1 MTNKKIL
8 FTGGNGFIGRQII
21 PLIEKAGYD
30 VVRPRSSQVR
40 LEVDEEVA
48 TLFSDGQH
56 YDAIIHAAIVGGR
69 RDVDDDWG
77 VMHTNLNMFET
88 LYKYIDHTDM
98 FINLDS
104 GASYGRPAP
113 VPEPSPEDF
122 GKVIPGDPYG
132 FSKYIIA
139 KRVLA
144 DPKGVNLRIFGCFGE
159 HEESTRFFS
168 TNINRYIDHQ
178 PIQLVKDRKMDFIY
192 ADDLYKIIKYY
203 LDATDY
209 PSHVC
214 FTRDVNCV
222 YDRKYMLSDIAEMIN
237 CLSSYKVD
245 IQSEGQYPVFPY
257 VGKAN
262 KLPIMYDGLANGIR
276 KVYEKYLR
284 QRDI

>member
-21 PLIEKAGYD
+21 PLIEGAGYD
-30 VVRPRSSQVR
+30 VIRPRSSQVR

-88 LYKYIDHTDM
+88 LYKYIDNTDM

-257 VGKAN
+257 AGKAN

-284 QRDI
+284 QRNV

>member
-8 FTGGNGFIGRQII
+8 FTGGNGFIGRQVI
-21 PLIEKAGYD
+21 PFIQKAGYE
-30 VVRPRSSQVR
+30 VVRPRSTQVR
-40 LEVDEEVA
+40 LEVDKEVA
-48 TLFSDGQH
+48 TLFADGQH

-69 RDVDDDWG
+69 RDCDDDWR
-77 VMHTNLNMFET
+77 VLHTNLNMFET

-113 VPEPSPEDF
+113 VEEPSPEDF

-168 TNINRYIDHQ
+168 TNIKRYINKE
-178 PIQLVKDRKMDFIY
+178 PIQLIKDRKMDFIY
-192 ADDLYKIIKYY
+192 ADDLYKIIQYY
-203 LDATDY
+203 LDGNDG
-209 PSHVC
+209 P
-214 FTRDVNCV
+214 RDINCV
-222 YDRKYMLSDIAEMIN
+222 YDQKYMLSDIAEIIN
-237 CLSSYKVD
+237 HLGPYKVD
-245 IQSEGQYPVFPY
+245 IQSEGQYPIFPY
-257 VGKAN
+257 IGKVN
-262 KLPIMYDGLANGIR
+262 DLPIEYDGLSHGIR
-276 KVYEKYLR
+276 KVYEAYLC
-284 QRDI
+284 QRNV

>member
-1 MTNKKIL
+1 MTSKKIL

-21 PLIEKAGYD
+21 PLIEGSGYD
-30 VVRPRSSQVR
+30 VVRPRSTQVR

-56 YDAIIHAAIVGGR
+56 YDAIIHGAIVGGR

-139 KRVLA
+139 KRVL
-144 DPKGVNLRIFGCFGE
+144 DNSKGVNLRIFGCFGK
-159 HEESTRFFS
+159 HEESTRFFN
-168 TNINRYIDHQ
+168 TNINRYINGD
-178 PIQLVKDRKMDFIY
+178 PIQLIKDRKMDFIF

-203 LDATDY
+203 LDGNDG
-209 PSHVC
+209 P
-214 FTRDVNCV
+214 RDVNCV
-222 YDRKYMLSDIAEMIN
+222 YDRKYMLSDIAEIIN
-237 CLSSYKVD
+237 HLGPHKVD
-245 IQSEGQYPVFPY
+245 IQSEGQYPVYPY
-257 VGKAN
+257 IGKAN
-262 KLPIMYDGLANGIR
+262 DLPIEYDGFTNGIR
-276 KVYEKYLR
+276 KVYEAYLC
-284 QRDI
+284 QRNV

>member
-21 PLIEKAGYD
+21 PLIEGAGYD
-30 VVRPRSSQVR
+30 VVRPRSTQVR

-113 VPEPSPEDF
+113 VPEPSPQDF
-122 GKVIPGDPYG
+122 GQVIPGDPYG

-178 PIQLVKDRKMDFIY
+178 PIQLIKDRKMDFIY

-214 FTRDVNCV
+214 LTRDVNCV

-245 IQSEGQYPVFPY
+245 IHSEGQYPVFPY
-257 VGKAN
+257 TGKAN
-262 KLPIMYDGLANGIR
+262 KLPIEYDGLVNGIR

-284 QRDI
+284 QRNV

>member
-21 PLIEKAGYD
+21 PLIERAGYD
-30 VVRPRSSQVR
+30 VVRPRSTQVR

-113 VPEPSPEDF
+113 VPEPSPQDF
-122 GKVIPGDPYG
+122 GQVIPGDPYG

-159 HEESTRFFS
+159 HEESTRFFN

-178 PIQLVKDRKMDFIY
+178 PIQLVKDRKMDFI
-192 ADDLYKIIKYY
+192 
-203 LDATDY
+203 
-209 PSHVC
+209 
-214 FTRDVNCV
+214 
-222 YDRKYMLSDIAEMIN
+222 LSLIHI
-237 CLSSYKVD
+237 
-245 IQSEGQYPVFPY
+245 
-257 VGKAN
+257 
-262 KLPIMYDGLANGIR
+262 
-276 KVYEKYLR
+276 
-284 QRDI
+284 

>member
-21 PLIEKAGYD
+21 PLIEGAGYD

-257 VGKAN
+257 AGKAN

-284 QRDI
+284 QRNV

>member
-21 PLIEKAGYD
+21 PLIERAGYD
-30 VVRPRSSQVR
+30 VVRPRSTQVR

-56 YDAIIHAAIVGGR
+56 YDAIIHGAIVGGR

-113 VPEPSPEDF
+113 VEEPSPEDF

-139 KRVLA
+139 KRVLN
-144 DPKGVNLRIFGCFGE
+144 DPKGVNLRIFGCFGH
-159 HEESTRFFS
+159 HEESTRFFN
-168 TNINRYIDHQ
+168 TNINRYINKE
-178 PIQLVKDRKMDFIY
+178 PIQLIKDRKMDFIY
-192 ADDLYKIIKYY
+192 ADDLYKIIQYY
-203 LDATDY
+203 LDGNDG
-209 PSHVC
+209 P
-214 FTRDVNCV
+214 RDVNCV
-222 YDRKYMLSDIAEMIN
+222 YNRKYMLSDIAEIIN
-237 CLSSYKVD
+237 HLGPHKVD

-257 VGKAN
+257 TGKAN
-262 KLPIMYDGLANGIR
+262 DLPIEYDGLVHGIR
-276 KVYEKYLR
+276 KCYEAYLC

>member
-21 PLIEKAGYD
+21 PLIEGAGYD

-113 VPEPSPEDF
+113 VPEPSPHDF
-122 GKVIPGDPYG
+122 GQVIPGDPYG

-159 HEESTRFFS
+159 HEESTRFFN
-168 TNINRYIDHQ
+168 TNINRYIDNQ

-192 ADDLYKIIKYY
+192 AGDLYKIIKYY
-203 LDATDY
+203 LDGNDAPKDL
-209 PSHVC
+209 
-214 FTRDVNCV
+214 NCV
-222 YDRKYMLSDIAEMIN
+222 YKRKYMLSDIAEMIN
-237 CLSSYKVD
+237 RLGSYKVD
-245 IQSEGQYPVFPY
+245 IQSEGQFSVFPY
-257 VGKAN
+257 IGKAN
-262 KLPIMYDGLANGIR
+262 DLPIEYDGLVNGIR

-284 QRDI
+284 QRNV